1 MSLSRRLAA
10 SLADDDETSPD
21 LARCV
26 AGLRDIAGHL
36 PGGGVPPLAR
46 IAAL

>member
-1 MSLSRRLAA
+1 MNTTRRLAA
-10 SLADDDETSPD
+10 NLATADETPPD

-36 PGGGVPPLAR
+36 QGGDVPPLAR

>member
-1 MSLSRRLAA
+1 MSQPRRLAA
-10 SLADDDETSPD
+10 SLAAADETPPD

-36 PGGGVPPLAR
+36 QGVDVPPLAR